1 MSCPASHHAEMEI
14 PTFEPSVVTAGDT
27 LTWRITLDD
36 YPASAGWGLAYR
48 LLNATGNI
56 NITATASGA
65 DHLVSIAAATSAAWA
80 SGDYRFTAWVTLG
93 AERHTI
99 KSGNLTVRPNVAA
112 LTTLDDRSPERR
124 ALEALQ
130 AAYITYLS
138 NDQGHV
144 AEYEIAGRKMKFRSA
159 AEIWMQI
166 ERLKIEVSKQDAA
179 DRLAAGLPTRRRL
192 LVRFN

>member
-1 MSCPASHHAEMEI
+1 MEI
-14 PTFEPSVVTAGDT
+14 PTSEPSVVTAGDT

-36 YPASAGWGLAYR
+36 YPASAGWVLAYR
-48 LLNATGNI
+48 LLNAAGNI
-56 NITATASGA
+56 NITAAASGA
-65 DHLVSIAAATSAAWA
+65 DHLVSIPAATSANWA
-80 SGDYRFTAWVTLG
+80 AGDYRFTAWVTKS
-93 AERHTI
+93 AERYTI

-166 ERLKIEVSKQDAA
+166 ERLKIEVSKQDTA